1 MPSLFQQGPTALSTN
16 TTIPLFLL
24 QSADPAY
31 QITPVMREVH
41 QAAILSLSDE
51 EASKVWTR
59 CILRDPKFPRPQP
72 TPDNTQHPTSRQ
84 LLLAAL
90 QSSASQADLVL
101 NVARESNPTA
111 NAAIEKLIGK
121 PIQRPQPTTPAQRLQ
136 KIREQR
142 GQSTTANLKFD
153 PTHHVRL
160 LVQSNPKRAGSDPH
174 RRFDLYLP
182 DQPVQLSLDAGV
194 TAADVRWDISHN
206 FIELIAP

>member
-1 MPSLFQQGPTALSTN
+1 MTSLLERGPTPLSSN
-16 TTIPLFLL
+16 TTIPPFLL
-24 QSADPAY
+24 QSIDPAY
-31 QITPVMREVH
+31 QVTPVMRQAH
-41 QAAILSLSDE
+41 QDAILSLTDE

-142 GQSTTANLKFD
+142 GQQPANLKFD

-160 LVQSNPKRAGSDPH
+160 LVQSNPKRQGSDPH

-182 DQPVQLSLDAGV
+182 GQPVQLSLDAGV
-194 TAADVRWDISHN
+194 TPADVRWDISHN
-206 FIELIAP
+206 FIELVQP